1 MLTGVVKKMDLV
13 KYDSNINYA
22 QVKQNNLESQESFD
36 ARVNDEI
43 HNIEDAGHIIVAT
56 VVSPQL
62 MIEGEWRDLQVANI
76 SYYKGIKV

>member
-43 HNIEDAGHIIVAT
+43 NSIEDAGHIIVDT
-56 VVSPQL
+56 VVSPQR

-76 SYYKGIKV
+76 SYYKGIK